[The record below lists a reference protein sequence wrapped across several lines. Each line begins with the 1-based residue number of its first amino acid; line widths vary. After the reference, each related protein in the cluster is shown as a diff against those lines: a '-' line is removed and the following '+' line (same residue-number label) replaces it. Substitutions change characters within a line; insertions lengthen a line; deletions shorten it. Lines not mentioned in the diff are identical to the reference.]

1 MLYFLQNTTALS
13 RVGFRELAA
22 NGVTLPTTF
31 TVEGL

>member
-1 MLYFLQNTTALS
+1 MLYLKNTTALS

-22 NGVTLPTTF
+22 NGVTLPTTY